1 MQNVF
6 IKHPKRSK
14 RQEENDYFGKIKR
27 KKPEIRENDESYLL
41 TCTLIFVEPWRD
53 LTLSRTRETAI
64 YFELIKSTDKQLNPE
79 STNWVWS
86 FILPFRPD
94 VLLLNSETATY
105 IKD

>member
-41 TCTLIFVEPWRD
+41 TCTLKFVEPWRD
-53 LTLSRTRETAI
+53 LT
-64 YFELIKSTDKQLNPE
+64 
-79 STNWVWS
+79 V
-86 FILPFRPD
+86 
-94 VLLLNSETATY
+94 
-105 IKD
+105 